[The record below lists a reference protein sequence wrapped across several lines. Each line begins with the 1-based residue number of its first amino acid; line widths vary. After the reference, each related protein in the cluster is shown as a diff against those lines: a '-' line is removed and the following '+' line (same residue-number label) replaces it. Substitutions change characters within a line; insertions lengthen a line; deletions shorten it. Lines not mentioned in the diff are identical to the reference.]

1 MRVNDKIIA
10 SIIDPD
16 ETFIWEV
23 TGSTADIKYNPLVWI
38 ANIVMFCLGV
48 VFFKYAQIKYEF
60 SLSIMNLLVF
70 FGIWLSMMFLID
82 LIGFIILYFYRTYHS
97 YVLTSQRLII
107 ISGIW
112 TKDVDEIELFRIID
126 SSSSQSMIDLWADL
140 GTIFI
145 NSTDKT
151 GFIKMAKIKNPYAV
165 RDSLRKHYMSSRQKK
180 GTVVMESISA

>member
-23 TGSTADIKYNPLVWI
+23 TGSTADIKYQPLVWL
-38 ANIVMFCLGV
+38 ASLLMLGLGFCCL
-48 VFFKYAQIKYEF
+48 KYAHITYDFVLTVKNLCVF
-60 SLSIMNLLVF
+60 CGIWFLMMLLV
-70 FGIWLSMMFLID
+70 GLIY
-82 LIGFIILYFYRTYHS
+82 FIILHFYRTYHS

-112 TKDVDEIELFRIID
+112 TKDVDEIELFRIVD

-151 GFIKMAKIKNPYAV
+151 GFIKMAKIKNPYTV
-165 RDSLRKHYMSSRQKK
+165 RDSLRKHYMAARQKK
-180 GTVVMESISA
+180 GTVVMENISA

>member
-23 TGSTADIKYNPLVWI
+23 TGSTADLKYQPLVWV
-38 ANIVMFCLGV
+38 ATFVMILLGYGFLRYAHASYDFVLTAGNLFVFC
-48 VFFKYAQIKYEF
+48 
-60 SLSIMNLLVF
+60 
-70 FGIWLSMMFLID
+70 GIWFLMMFLIG
-82 LIGFIILYFYRTYHS
+82 LIYFIILHFYRTYHS

-112 TKDVDEIELFRIID
+112 TKDVDEIELFRIVD

-140 GTIFI
+140 GTIYI

-165 RDSLRKHYMSSRQKK
+165 RDSLRKHYMAARQKK